1 MKDVLGQTTASA
13 EQVDEA
19 VALYQE
25 ARLRALID
33 NMLTQQATIIAFGNA
48 FKLLMI
54 LAVVSMPFLLVIGK
68 SGLRRASK
76 PAEAAAVD

>member
-1 MKDVLGQTTASA
+1 
-13 EQVDEA
+13 
-19 VALYQE
+19 
-25 ARLRALID
+25 LID

-68 SGLRRASK
+68 SGVRRSSK
-76 PAEAAAVD
+76 PAEAAAMD